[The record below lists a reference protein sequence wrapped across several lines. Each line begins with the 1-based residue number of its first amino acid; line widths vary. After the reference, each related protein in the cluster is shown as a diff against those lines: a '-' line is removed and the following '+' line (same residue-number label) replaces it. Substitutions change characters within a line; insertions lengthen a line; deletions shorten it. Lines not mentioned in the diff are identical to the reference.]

1 MYKTYFFFNNKNGRK
16 NMKKIII
23 MGSIMM
29 LLLTGCNMNMNSPS
43 KKVEEFLSKYQ
54 SMDSD
59 VLTQLDNVI
68 ADDSSMS
75 DEDKKEYK
83 SLMEKQYQNMSYKIK
98 NEKVDGDIASVDAEV
113 QVYDYAT
120 SVQKSKKYYD
130 EHKTEF
136 NGKNEDNDGLVGES
150 AKYIKYK
157 IEQLKNVN
165 DKVKYTI
172 TFNLHKDGREWVV
185 DDISDVDLEKIHG
198 LYVQ

>member
-83 SLMEKQYQNMSYKIK
+83 SLMEKQYQNMS
-98 NEKVDGDIASVDAEV
+98 
-113 QVYDYAT
+113 
-120 SVQKSKKYYD
+120 
-130 EHKTEF
+130 
-136 NGKNEDNDGLVGES
+136 
-150 AKYIKYK
+150 
-157 IEQLKNVN
+157 
-165 DKVKYTI
+165 
-172 TFNLHKDGREWVV
+172 
-185 DDISDVDLEKIHG
+185 
-198 LYVQ
+198 